1 MRTKRTTKMAIKPG
15 RYITPRDGL
24 PDTMKAFV
32 TDRLLDREGE
42 RLLFTRLAAGDE
54 TAQEEIV
61 RANGRLVAGLA
72 ARHAGAV
79 SFEELFAAGLG
90 GLLRATERFDLD
102 RGFKFSTYAVWWIR
116 QAIVRC
122 VANTAR
128 TIRVPGYIQTDAD
141 KAEKVG
147 AVLYQRM
154 NLDHGRDPTH
164 GELLQA
170 IADEYSVA
178 LDKARKMLESEP
190 QDAISLNSPVRA
202 VDAPE
207 DATVFDTIADP
218 EAGRVLAKLEARD
231 HLEQILNASD
241 LTAREIAIIRMR
253 NGIDGESMT
262 LEAIGKLFA
271 VTKERIRQIEQK
283 AMKTLRAR
291 AKLNG
296 GREDY

>member
-122 VANTAR
+122 ADKTAR
-128 TIRVPGYIQTDAD
+128 TIRVPGYVQVDAD

>member
-1 MRTKRTTKMAIKPG
+1 MSIKPG

-122 VANTAR
+122 ADKTAR
-128 TIRVPGYIQTDAD
+128 TIRVPGYVQVDAD